1 MEEWKVIRKVSNRR
15 TLGTVWLV
23 ERKVMSPTGYD
34 IERGYFKFANVKTQ
48 KYIGPLAAT
57 ELIAYRLAQVINLPV
72 AEIRLVKVGEQIGA
86 VSLIKQA
93 QPLYHWRQLSSRV
106 LHDIPNLIKD
116 SERLLNAFVFDIWIC
131 NFDRHGRNAIAYS
144 TGDKY
149 DFYLIDHGLSL
160 AGALQRVKNPWNDP
174 FWDNK
179 VSFKYLKGT
188 RHYIK
193 SYDRLEPYVKQI
205 QNIQF
210 KNMEEDKS
218 LTSITSIVDSI
229 PHHFLPSKT
238 KTILKNFLFHRQQ
251 KLPEIVQR
259 VVKKRF
265 N

>member
-1 MEEWKVIRKVSNRR
+1 MGKWKLVRKISSRR

-23 ERKVMSPTGYD
+23 ERKVRSVTGDY
-34 IERGYFKFANVKTQ
+34 IERGYFKFAKVKTQ

-57 ELIAYRLAQVINLPV
+57 ELIAYRLAQLINLPV

-86 VSLIKQA
+86 VSLTKQA
-93 QPLYHWRQLSSRV
+93 KSLYHWSQLSSRV
-106 LHDIPNLIKD
+106 LHDIPNYIVD
-116 SERLLNAFVFDIWIC
+116 PERLLKAFVFDIWIC

-144 TGDKY
+144 MGDKY

-160 AGALQRVKNPWNDP
+160 AGALQRVKNPWDDP

-188 RHYIK
+188 REYIK

-205 QNIQF
+205 ENISQI
-210 KNMEEDKS
+210 
-218 LTSITSIVDSI
+218 SITSMVNSI
-229 PHHFLPSKT
+229 PNKFLPSET
-238 KTILKNFLFHRQQ
+238 KTILKKFLFHRQQ

-259 VVKKRF
+259 VVRKRF
-265 N
+265 TSSLLFH